1 MPCSGLDHLPSEII
15 IQVFKSIDNFHTI
28 VSLVCTSRTFHA
40 IWQRDTSSICNA
52 VLPMTIDC
60 FADAKELAITQEL
73 VLEPQ
78 QHFRPGES
86 CQAASA
92 LKRFRSNARTAS
104 LVCDVFQAHFR
115 YCENTRTKLSLT
127 TLTPSERIRMVHA
140 FYRVW
145 TITILVQQG
154 SVFSQRL
161 DSILATLS
169 AREIFRIQEIAL
181 WLATQCPRGNLQELS
196 NAAFG
201 KEPGRNELPGVY
213 GSWAQGFE
221 AIHEEFSRE
230 RFAPYSWPL
239 PQCTLGTF
247 AVFDEW
253 QGELEVLP
261 ETA

>member
-1 MPCSGLDHLPSEII
+1 
-15 IQVFKSIDNFHTI
+15 
-28 VSLVCTSRTFHA
+28 
-40 IWQRDTSSICNA
+40 
-52 VLPMTIDC
+52 MTINC
-60 FADAKELAITQEL
+60 FTDAKELALTQQL

-78 QHFRPGES
+78 QHPRPEES
-86 CQAASA
+86 CQAAST

-127 TLTPSERIRMVHA
+127 TLTPSERIRIIHV

-145 TITILVQQG
+145 TIIVLVQQG

-201 KEPGRNELPGVY
+201 KEPGQKELSGLNELWVQ
-213 GSWAQGFE
+213 AFE
-221 AIHEEFSRE
+221 AIHEEFSKE
-230 RFAPYSWPL
+230 RFAAHSWPL
-239 PQCTLGTF
+239 PQCALGTF
-247 AVFDEW
+247 AIFDQW
-253 QGELEVLP
+253 QEELEVLP
-261 ETA
+261 ETL